1 MKKILF
7 ICFVAVLCLVA
18 CDRDPKFVQIIDPPT
33 TAEATN
39 ITRTSAEISA
49 VYSTSDYYERNQI
62 DGYGFYLST
71 TSTFDSPQRID
82 VSTTQD
88 EYADGKKYMIFNAT
102 LTELE
107 QNTEYFYYA
116 FVSKRNDIIKGEV
129 KSFTTNNTA
138 VVTTQAATY
147 ITNNSV
153 QVNGSIQK
161 GAGTVNLQK
170 RGFLLSY
177 SSTPTTYSYT
187 RKWEENTS
195 SFGKFSA
202 SFANL
207 SENYKYYFRAYAV
220 VDDEIVYGN
229 IMEFTTSMS
238 GGGGSSS
245 YITAEQLVSAY
256 NSLGLAEGQTAGGTY
271 TVRGYVSQWK
281 DGYPDHQNADFWIN
295 DGSAEGTSTIRC
307 YRLTGVNSGDKH
319 KLNVGDFVELQN
331 CRLMRSENEP
341 RLYNGSFTILNATPV
356 ADDPRNDILG
366 TYSMSALLDGWFF
379 NYQSPQSVTWS
390 GIRIVPYGNENEVKV
405 IGLNQGNSNYVA
417 YGTYNKSTKKL
428 TLRKTTDEEV
438 PEYRYY
444 SSSYSR
450 YYENTTA
457 EFFVIEYEFCDGDC
471 GVWSGMNIPYGSAD
485 SGDFKL
491 ISDGKL
497 EQGKSVVESSA
508 TWLFRFYMY
517 APEMGTTSVGS
528 SSAIHDVV
536 LTRTSTTY

>member
-7 ICFVAVLCLVA
+7 VCFVVALCLVA

-88 EYADGKKYMIFNAT
+88 EYADGKKYSAFTAT

-187 RKWEENTS
+187 RKWEENSS
-195 SFGKFSA
+195 SFGKFST

-256 NSLGLAEGQTAGGTY
+256 NSLGLTEGQTAGGTY
-271 TVRGYVSQWK
+271 TVRGYVSKWK

-366 TYSMSALLDGWFF
+366 TYSMSAIMGSYV
-379 NYQSPQSVTWS
+379 NYDTPQNVTWS
-390 GIRIVPYGNENEVKV
+390 GIRIVPYGGENEVKV
-405 IGLNQGNSNYVA
+405 IGLYRGSSDYVA

-428 TLRKTTDEEV
+428 TLRKTTDEEL
-438 PEYRYY
+438 PTFSYYYSYDNRYY
-444 SSSYSR
+444 TVGAY
-450 YYENTTA
+450 
-457 EFFVIEYEFCDGDC
+457 FQPIEWAYCGDC
-471 GVWSGMNIPYGSAD
+471 GVWSGSTIPISSAE
-485 SGDFKL
+485 SGDFVL
-491 ISDGKL
+491 TSAGQL
-497 EQGKSVVESSA
+497 EQGKSKV
-508 TWLFRFYMY
+508 
-517 APEMGTTSVGS
+517 S
-528 SSAIHDVV
+528 SSNTWYFTFDYYSSEKEGYILGYSTYTHDVV